1 MKSLLSSFGEIKIPR
16 VFCMPIQIFFLKSS
30 PENDAMF
37 NEKARKVMMKL
48 ISKRDGLLKK
58 HGIKSLGMWVVPI
71 EHLIII
77 VDEAPSLDAFQKLLM
92 EREFMA
98 CFAYMTV
105 ETKVALS
112 AEEAMKM
119 LRQAK

>member
-1 MKSLLSSFGEIKIPR
+1 
-16 VFCMPIQIFFLKSS
+16 
-30 PENDAMF
+30 
-37 NEKARKVMMKL
+37 
-48 ISKRDGLLKK
+48 
-58 HGIKSLGMWVVPI
+58 
-71 EHLIII
+71 
-77 VDEAPSLDAFQKLLM
+77 M
-92 EREFMA
+92 EPEFMA